1 MVLLPKPGRSLNSP
15 SAYRPVCLLDGAG
28 KLLERVVAARLE
40 SHLSRSVPGL
50 HDSQFGFRRGRS
62 TADAVAR
69 VRSLVEGAERRGY
82 MALAVS
88 QDVVGAFNSIP
99 WDRMCRALEFHRV
112 AAYLRGVVRA
122 FLWDRSITYTVR
134 GGGMIERAVYRGV
147 PQGSVLGPL
156 LWNIAYDAVLRVPM
170 SPDSALACYA
180 ENTLVLVWGA
190 AWGGTVRLAKLAMA
204 RMVTAIKG
212 LGLRVSPEKSEA
224 MWFCRRADRGTP
236 PAGYRLRLEGA
247 EIGVETGMKYLGLT
261 FDSHWT
267 FRAHF
272 ERLAPSVEVTANAL
286 GRLLHRLGGRGVGV
300 RRLYA
305 GVVRSRLLYGAP
317 MRAEDL
323 MANRRSLLKVVAQDG
338 GHQDSEGLPHHFG
351 SGGDRRVPPVRTAG
365 TEVSRNLPPHSGSV
379 GRGRSGGRRRWG
391 SGLTGPVRQMTCQP
405 RHEGG
410 RAGAKGPRGRPS
422 KLGRLVGRG
431 PPPWLTGWRWCS
443 PGMGALANTC
453 TEWGNARCHHC
464 DANVDSAQHTLEF
477 CPAWARPLRDLIM
490 EIGWDLSPPAVLA
503 ALLASERGRRAVTSF
518 CEQVMLRKVA
528 AERARVRRS
537 HLERIDRRGRGR
549 RRGYVWTRRSRA
561 AAPPGG
567 GQT

>member
-28 KLLERVVAARLE
+28 KLLDRVVAARLE
-40 SHLSRSVPGL
+40 SHLSRNVPGL

-112 AAYLRGVVRA
+112 PAYLRGVVRA

-170 SPDSALACYA
+170 PPDSVLACYA
-180 ENTLVLVWGA
+180 EDTLVLVWGA

-236 PAGYRLRLEGA
+236 PAGYRLRLEGV

-323 MANRRSLLKVVAQDG
+323 MVNRRSLLKVVAQDG
-338 GHQDSEGLPHHFG
+338 GHQDSEGLPYHFG
-351 SGGDRRVPPVRTAG
+351 SGSDRRVPPVRTAG

-379 GRGRSGGRRRWG
+379 GRGRSGGRRR
-391 SGLTGPVRQMTCQP
+391 
-405 RHEGG
+405 
-410 RAGAKGPRGRPS
+410 
-422 KLGRLVGRG
+422 
-431 PPPWLTGWRWCS
+431 
-443 PGMGALANTC
+443 
-453 TEWGNARCHHC
+453 
-464 DANVDSAQHTLEF
+464 
-477 CPAWARPLRDLIM
+477 
-490 EIGWDLSPPAVLA
+490 
-503 ALLASERGRRAVTSF
+503 
-518 CEQVMLRKVA
+518 
-528 AERARVRRS
+528 
-537 HLERIDRRGRGR
+537 
-549 RRGYVWTRRSRA
+549 
-561 AAPPGG
+561 
-567 GQT
+567 

>member
-28 KLLERVVAARLE
+28 KLLDRVVTARLE
-40 SHLSRSVPGL
+40 SHLSRNVPGL

-112 AAYLRGVVRA
+112 PAYLRGVVRA

-170 SPDSALACYA
+170 PPDSALACYA
-180 ENTLVLVWGA
+180 EDTLVLVWGA

-236 PAGYRLRLEGA
+236 PAGYRLRLEGV

-323 MANRRSLLKVVAQDG
+323 MVNRRSLLKVVAQDG
-338 GHQDSEGLPHHFG
+338 GHQDSEGLPYHFG
-351 SGGDRRVPPVRTAG
+351 SGGDRRVLPVRTAG

-379 GRGRSGGRRRWG
+379 GRGRSGGRRR
-391 SGLTGPVRQMTCQP
+391 
-405 RHEGG
+405 
-410 RAGAKGPRGRPS
+410 
-422 KLGRLVGRG
+422 
-431 PPPWLTGWRWCS
+431 
-443 PGMGALANTC
+443 
-453 TEWGNARCHHC
+453 
-464 DANVDSAQHTLEF
+464 
-477 CPAWARPLRDLIM
+477 
-490 EIGWDLSPPAVLA
+490 
-503 ALLASERGRRAVTSF
+503 
-518 CEQVMLRKVA
+518 
-528 AERARVRRS
+528 
-537 HLERIDRRGRGR
+537 
-549 RRGYVWTRRSRA
+549 
-561 AAPPGG
+561 
-567 GQT
+567 